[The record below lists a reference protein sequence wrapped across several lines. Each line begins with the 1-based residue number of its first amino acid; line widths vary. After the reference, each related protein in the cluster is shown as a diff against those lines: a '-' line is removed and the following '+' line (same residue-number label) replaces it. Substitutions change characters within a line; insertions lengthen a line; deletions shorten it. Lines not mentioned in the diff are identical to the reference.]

1 MLRCDLKDGHG
12 FDHSSTDYSKVAHKL
27 MLALGYDQY
36 GKLSVGIRLVNVLLI
51 TIVVA
56 QGGDWGSRVSPWLY

>member
-1 MLRCDLKDGHG
+1 MDMTLITQVLI
-12 FDHSSTDYSKVAHKL
+12 TPKVAHKL

-36 GKLSVGIRLVNVLLI
+36 GKLSVGIRLVDVLLI